1 MKYKITKEQYSKLV
15 YKLIDAF
22 FKDVKFYK
30 DDGGGYLTY
39 DITVDGE
46 DTAFIHTKKSPH
58 ISEGCKHELVIYDET
73 ILKITNFVPIFRKKV
88 FSKILIKYFSDIT
101 GEDID
106 CINFDMKL
114 HGSDDTII
122 YTKKF
127 KKKK

>member
-1 MKYKITKEQYSKLV
+1 MKYRITKEQYSKLV
-15 YKLIDAF
+15 YTLIEAF

-106 CINFDMKL
+106 CINFDMK
-114 HGSDDTII
+114 HPGSDDTII

>member
-1 MKYKITKEQYSKLV
+1 MKYRITKEQYSKLV
-15 YKLIDAF
+15 YTLIESF
-22 FKDVKFYK
+22 FKDVKFSK
-30 DDGGGYLTY
+30 DEGGGNLTY
-39 DITVDGE
+39 DITVNGE
-46 DTAFIHTKKSPH
+46 DVAFIHTKKSPH
-58 ISEGCKHELVIYDET
+58 MSEGCKNELVIYDKT

-106 CINFDMKL
+106 CINFDMK
-114 HGSDDTII
+114 HPGSDDTII